1 MRNDNWIFA
10 YVGGNSQNPP
20 NFVPLYK
27 IGSYLYGYECG
38 LVVTTV
44 LKNTCRSMDI
54 YSLGY
59 GFEYAWNKLAWK
71 HRFSR
76 SGDIFLLFC
85 LPTIWNMERFL
96 FHFYQT
102 RDRRAFRLVGI
113 FNCAPKAHFIYK
125 NDAKPPIGTKNCMIL
140 HPILQA
146 NSHQIIGQDCAK
158 NIGTS
163 VTNDTKVPPSR
174 ERRGQRTER
183 HVICK
188 APEGEPQLSFRRLAN
203 PKFRSLIAT
212 LSALWDF

>member
-1 MRNDNWIFA
+1 
-10 YVGGNSQNPP
+10 
-20 NFVPLYK
+20 
-27 IGSYLYGYECG
+27 
-38 LVVTTV
+38 
-44 LKNTCRSMDI
+44 
-54 YSLGY
+54 
-59 GFEYAWNKLAWK
+59 
-71 HRFSR
+71 
-76 SGDIFLLFC
+76 
-85 LPTIWNMERFL
+85 MERFL

-102 RDRRAFRLVGI
+102 RIDELLDWWGFLIVRLKHI
-113 FNCAPKAHFIYK
+113 LYK